1 MDLGRT
7 LIIAGAVLIALGL
20 IVVFGSHLPIKLGRL
35 PGDINYQGRNGSF
48 HFPIVTCLL
57 LSVVLSLVMWFF
69 NRK

>member
-7 LIIAGAVLIALGL
+7 LIIAGAVLIVVGL
-20 IVVFGSHLPIKLGRL
+20 VVTFGDRLPIRLGHL

-48 HFPIVTCLL
+48 HFPIVTCLILSVL
-57 LSVVLSLVMWFF
+57 LSITMWFF

>member
-7 LIIAGAVLIALGL
+7 LIIAGVVL
-20 IVVFGSHLPIKLGRL
+20 IVVGLVVTFGDRLPMRLGHL

-48 HFPIVTCLL
+48 HFPIVTCLILSVL
-57 LSVVLSLVMWFF
+57 LSITMWFF